1 MRSALLDELLV
12 PFGRAFIYIC
22 LDVGND
28 VDGMCRM

>member
-1 MRSALLDELLV
+1 MGSALLDKLLV

-28 VDGMCRM
+28 IYGMCRM